1 MTTVKF
7 TSVDS
12 PIKNGIYY
20 DNHLSF
26 EEAKNALIN
35 DDYFDEENDAD
46 DEIFLT
52 HITVDATNITYERVD
67 EKGKVWHLEDIK
79 LEPETLYLS
88 PEYKYAEKVYENHRN
103 DFKKMKKELCLTN
116 ENIAEIIELTPDSV
130 KTMTQP
136 SRYLPSWADA
146 MIYVWKRLK
155 K

>member
-7 TSVDS
+7 TAVDS

-20 DNHLSF
+20 DGHLSF
-26 EEAKNALIN
+26 EDAKKALIN
-35 DDYFDEENDAD
+35 DDYFSEENDTD
-46 DEIFLT
+46 DEIFIR
-52 HITVDATNITYERVD
+52 HITVDATNIIYENVD
-67 EKGKVWHLEDIK
+67 KNGKVWHIENIK
-79 LEPETLYLS
+79 LEPETLYLY
-88 PEYKYAEKVYENHRN
+88 PEYEYAKKVYENHRN
-103 DFKKMKKELCLTN
+103 AFKQMKKELGLTN

-146 MIYVWKRLK
+146 MIYVWKHFK